1 MESTWLRVCGIAL
14 MVVSVGW
21 LFVAWP
27 TPEEERNLGRGGVV
41 AELALRQAKQ
51 TITIVTVG
59 GVALGLTLFG
69 VGRLMQRQ
77 ERLLAHL
84 QVPADDTI

>member
-1 MESTWLRVCGIAL
+1 MESTWLRVCGVAL

-21 LFVAWP
+21 LFGAWP
-27 TPEEERNLGRGGVV
+27 TPEEERTLGRSGAV
-41 AELALRQAKQ
+41 ADLALRQAKQ
-51 TITIVTVG
+51 TTVIVTAA

-84 QVPADDTI
+84 QVPSEDAR